1 MAENIPPTSANTAHP
16 SSSTDQIRGLPYYEK
31 LKKDLRET
39 LQNKRVLDKSIS
51 QLEDQ
56 IYRYETSYIEETSA
70 GNIIKGFDNYIK
82 GSGAVPGSGSVN
94 AGGGS
99 GGSGGPGGG
108 GGGTSTRR
116 KGGMAGT
123 EEWRVFS
130 KSSASFMKELSPP
143 SSAHVSPPGGTPTT
157 ATGGAEKSATGVA
170 ALKNGRGDETPTS
183 ASSLKTGGGQK
194 KKRGERG
201 DEDEDASKGN
211 KRLKVNFSRVSVG
224 D

>member
-1 MAENIPPTSANTAHP
+1 MMAENIPPISANAAHS

-39 LQNKRVLDKSIS
+39 LQKKRVLDKSIS

-82 GSGAVPGSGSVN
+82 GSGAVTGSGSVN

-99 GGSGGPGGG
+99 GGGSGGPGGG

-116 KGGMAGT
+116 KGGAAGT

-157 ATGGAEKSATGVA
+157 ATVGAEKSATGG
-170 ALKNGRGDETPTS
+170 L
-183 ASSLKTGGGQK
+183 
-194 KKRGERG
+194 
-201 DEDEDASKGN
+201 
-211 KRLKVNFSRVSVG
+211 RLQL
-224 D
+224 